1 MTQNLPHPTTERAEL
16 KNPPLARVL
25 AQIRWPD
32 LTTFDLD
39 QVAVRIVEDL
49 GTVYPFKRE
58 ETEVEVLV
66 NQSGGAQEQRR
77 GRIMRFFSGDEKW
90 SLSVG
95 LNFIAL
101 ESTDY
106 TNHNDFVDR
115 LLAGLDAVTECA
127 TIPAFSRIGYRYTN
141 RIVGQTDLSLLE
153 KHFVPAVLGGH
164 LASPENADL
173 VHSMTESVYRV
184 EPSFLLVRSAR
195 LGAGQPI
202 DPTLSPVDEPSWI
215 LDLDAY
221 EEGRLDSTRG
231 TVQSEL
237 NRLSGIASNHFRTV
251 VTDRFYER
259 YDS

>member
-1 MTQNLPHPTTERAEL
+1 MTQNLPYPNTDRAEL

-39 QVAVRIVEDL
+39 QVVAHIVKNL
-49 GTVYPFKRE
+49 GPVYPFKHE

-66 NQSGGAQEQRR
+66 NQSGGAQEQSR
-77 GRIMRFFSGDEKW
+77 GKIVRFFSGDEQW
-90 SLSVG
+90 SLAVG

-115 LLAGLDAVTECA
+115 LLVGLDAVNECA
-127 TIPAFSRIGYRYTN
+127 TIPRFSRIGYRYTN
-141 RIVGQTDLSLLE
+141 RIVGQADLNLLE
-153 KHFVPAVLGGH
+153 EHFVSAVLGGH
-164 LASPENADL
+164 LVSPVDADL

-184 EPSFLLVRSAR
+184 DSSYLLMRSAR
-195 LGAGQPI
+195 LGNGQSI
-202 DPTLSPVDEPSWI
+202 DPTLRPVDEPSWI

-221 EEGRLDSTRG
+221 EEGRLDNERG
-231 TVQSEL
+231 TVQAQL
-237 NRLSGIASNHFRTV
+237 NRLSGIASNHFRGV
-251 VTDRFYER
+251 VTDQFYER

>member
-1 MTQNLPHPTTERAEL
+1 
-16 KNPPLARVL
+16 
-25 AQIRWPD
+25 
-32 LTTFDLD
+32 
-39 QVAVRIVEDL
+39 
-49 GTVYPFKRE
+49 
-58 ETEVEVLV
+58 
-66 NQSGGAQEQRR
+66 
-77 GRIMRFFSGDEKW
+77 MRFFSGDEKW

-95 LNFIAL
+95 LNFLAL

-127 TIPAFSRIGYRYTN
+127 AIPRFSRIGYRYTN
-141 RIVGQTDLSLLE
+141 RIVGQADLSLLE

-202 DPTLSPVDEPSWI
+202 DPTLSPVDEP
-215 LDLDAY
+215 
-221 EEGRLDSTRG
+221 ELDSRPGCIRRG
-231 TVQSEL
+231 ATGQCTSDGSIRAEPIVR
-237 NRLSGIASNHFRTV
+237 NRLKSFQNCG
-251 VTDRFYER
+251 D
-259 YDS
+259 

>member
-1 MTQNLPHPTTERAEL
+1 
-16 KNPPLARVL
+16 
-25 AQIRWPD
+25 
-32 LTTFDLD
+32 
-39 QVAVRIVEDL
+39 
-49 GTVYPFKRE
+49 
-58 ETEVEVLV
+58 
-66 NQSGGAQEQRR
+66 
-77 GRIMRFFSGDEKW
+77 MRFFSGDEKW

-95 LNFIAL
+95 LNFLAL

-127 TIPAFSRIGYRYTN
+127 AIPRFSRIGYRYTN
-141 RIVGQTDLSLLE
+141 RIVGQADLSLLE

-221 EEGRLDSTRG
+221 EEGRLDSARA